1 MTPCDDTAGSLKW
14 CCGVDKSCCN
24 DPTQV
29 KILPFEFR
37 GAIPNTSSGQV
48 APFSTSVASST
59 TSSAASTT
67 TTGAAAS
74 QTTGPLKE
82 EEKSSGSLS
91 TGAKAGI
98 GIGAA
103 FGGLALLALGF
114 FIARRTGHKKDV
126 AAAAAASESTSAS
139 ASALAASY
147 PPDKEQH
154 RYELDL
160 TNRTEL
166 PYSPASP
173 GKPPQQLAPPG
184 TIHEVA

>member
-37 GAIPNTSSGQV
+37 GAIPNTSSAQV
-48 APFSTSVASST
+48 AAFSTSTASST

-74 QTTGPLKE
+74 QTTGSLKD
-82 EEKSSGSLS
+82 EKSSDGLS

-114 FIARRTGHKKDV
+114 FIARRTGHKKD
-126 AAAAAASESTSAS
+126 AAAAEAASAPP
-139 ASALAASY
+139 APPPAMSY
-147 PPDKEQH
+147 PPDKVQH

-166 PYSPASP
+166 PSSPASP
-173 GKPPQQLAPPG
+173 GKAPQHMAPQGPAY
-184 TIHEVA
+184 EVA